1 VKTLA
6 KAIPGRGFVQSK
18 SFKRQFSSHP
28 EPITSDFADW
38 QEGKYV
44 LIGTLVLVPF
54 SETIESCPAEP
65 RHKHHQ
71 NKGLVYEAAN

>member
-28 EPITSDFADW
+28 EPIALDFADW
-38 QEGKYV
+38 PEGKYI
-44 LIGTLVLVPF
+44 LIGTFVPVPF
-54 SETIESCPAEP
+54 SERIESCPAQLGHK
-65 RHKHHQ
+65 RH
-71 NKGLVYEAAN
+71 